1 MPPATSDHDNSG
13 NSNQCSGKTI
23 NAPIVSSESELDDS
37 DQPTSRCLKY
47 PKLGFSSNEGSPQSN
62 SAIRLY
68 KAKLRLLKK
77 PWAGSIRVLN
87 EILYHP
93 GPFLAGYLG
102 FPDTKALKHF
112 LFEGPTALGPI
123 TEWLEQRK
131 DTALL
136 NTNFSFAHLYDIFS
150 DPTSCSSADLDMGLP
165 RPSTSSKLEHGY
177 MLWIVTM
184 WQILQTDEIDWATLP
199 TFGSPA
205 LGGVYL
211 EHWNRAFWILRSF
224 GRAKLG
230 RRVAR
235 TPLEYHPNKPAIA
248 PDYLSDSELAA
259 KDHPER
265 IEKPKELLSVSFGK
279 LGISSKTKTPKRS
292 SMSTV
297 LQSPL
302 SKKRKRAY
310 ITLSDSDEETLT
322 GNKRLEVLSK
332 AYHGACDIA
341 EDLVKELSKHNKET
355 AQRMADALNE
365 NYDKHSWAS

>member
-1 MPPATSDHDNSG
+1 M
-13 NSNQCSGKTI
+13 
-23 NAPIVSSESELDDS
+23 
-37 DQPTSRCLKY
+37 
-47 PKLGFSSNEGSPQSN
+47 SSNKGSPQSN

-77 PWAGSIRVLN
+77 PWAGSIRVLHKT
-87 EILYHP
+87 LYHP
-93 GPFLAGYLG
+93 GPILAGYLG

-123 TEWLEQRK
+123 TEWHEQRK
-131 DTALL
+131 DNGLTHHNL
-136 NTNFSFAHLYDIFS
+136 SFTHLYDIFS

-199 TFGSPA
+199 TFGSPT
-205 LGGVYL
+205 LGGVHP
-211 EHWNRAFWILRSF
+211 ENWNRAFWILRTF
-224 GRAKLG
+224 GRAKLQC
-230 RRVAR
+230 RVVK
-235 TPLEYHPNKPAIA
+235 TPLESHPNKPAIA

-265 IEKPKELLSVSFGK
+265 IEKPKELLSISFAK
-279 LGISSKTKTPKRS
+279 MDISSKTETPKRS
-292 SMSTV
+292 SMSTI
-297 LQSPL
+297 LQSLL
-302 SKKRKRAY
+302 SKKRTRAY
-310 ITLSDSDEETLT
+310 ITLSDSEEETPT
-322 GNKRLEVLSK
+322 ENKRLKVLSK

-341 EDLVKELSKHNKET
+341 EDLIKELRKHDKE
-355 AQRMADALNE
+355 AAKRMADALNE